1 MDDSIERVV
10 VEPLS
15 RKLSEELETARR
27 EAIAQQQTI
36 EPTEEEKKNGWTAKT
51 LTAYLTDRIAA
62 QSLNVD
68 VNSLHRQV
76 ARRPR
81 EANHHYNPLRWR
93 QS

>member
-1 MDDSIERVV
+1 MYTEHIEVV
-10 VEPLS
+10 PLS
-15 RKLSEELETARR
+15 EKLSEELETARR
-27 EAIAQQQTI
+27 EAINNQQPI
-36 EPTEEEKKNGWTAKT
+36 EPTEEEKRNGWTAKT

-81 EANHHYNPLRWR
+81 EANHHYRPHRWR
-93 QS
+93 QT

>member
-1 MDDSIERVV
+1 MTNEIKVV
-10 VEPLS
+10 PLAD
-15 RKLSEELETARR
+15 RLNQEFEDARR
-27 EAIAQQQTI
+27 EAINNQQPI
-36 EPTEEEKKNGWTAKT
+36 EPTEEEKRNGWTAKT

-81 EANHHYNPLRWR
+81 EANHHYRPHRWR
-93 QS
+93 A